1 MIITRTP
8 LRVSFVGG
16 GTDLR
21 AFYRRE
27 RGAVLSTAIDKY
39 IYITVNRKFDNK
51 IRASYSITEF
61 ADHPSQLKHELIR
74 EAMLLTGIDGGV
86 EITSISDVPSQG
98 TGLGSSSSY
107 TVGLLNALY
116 AFKGQLVNAE
126 RLASE
131 ACRIEVDILHKAMG
145 KQDQYIAA
153 YGGMQF
159 IQFHPDES
167 VLADAL
173 PCGQAIKD
181 QLQRS
186 LLMLYTG
193 VTRSASSVLEE
204 QQRRTDSEK
213 AAQDGLRRMRDL
225 ADQLRDSLCAGNL
238 NAFGEVLHTGWMLKR
253 ALASGISSGAID
265 GWYERARQLG
275 AIGGKLLGAGGGG
288 FILLFAPPESHAA
301 ICRGLPDLRPMPFQ
315 FEPRGSQII
324 FVQ

>member
-8 LRVSFVGG
+8 LRVSFAGG

-21 AFYRRE
+21 AFYAQE

-39 IYITVNRKFDNK
+39 IYITVNRKFDNT
-51 IRASYSITEF
+51 IRASYSVTEF

-74 EAMLLTGIDGGV
+74 EAMLLVGIDGGI

-107 TVGLLNALY
+107 TVGVLHALY
-116 AFKGQLVNAE
+116 VYAGQYVNAE
-126 RLASE
+126 RLAAE
-131 ACRIEVDILHKAMG
+131 ACRIEVDILGKAMG

-153 YGGMQF
+153 YGGFQF
-159 IQFHPDES
+159 IQFNPDES
-167 VLADAL
+167 VSAD
-173 PCGQAIKD
+173 PVSCGPD
-181 QLQRS
+181 LRGQLHRS

-193 VTRSASSVLEE
+193 VTRSASAVLEE
-204 QQRRTDSEK
+204 QQRKTASEQP
-213 AAQDGLRRMRDL
+213 AREGLRKMREL
-225 ADQLRDSLCAGNL
+225 AAQLRDRINAGNL
-238 NAFGEVLHTGWMLKR
+238 QDVGEILHSGWMLKR
-253 ALASGISSGAID
+253 ALATGISSSAID
-265 GWYERARQLG
+265 GWYDRARALG

-288 FILLFAPPESHAA
+288 FLLLCAPPEKHAE
-301 ICRGLPDLRPMPFQ
+301 ICRGLPELRPIPFA